1 MARHGISSRGDPGLE
16 DIRPVIL
23 VVDDDASI
31 RRSLAR
37 LFRSLGLESRS
48 FASAG
53 ELLASQ
59 RPDRPACLLLDLC
72 LPDMNGL
79 ELLQGLHKAGLPLPV
94 VVITARE
101 DGDVRERA
109 LRAGAVGFLAKPFDE
124 MDLLAEIRRALAQ
137 GGD

>member
-1 MARHGISSRGDPGLE
+1 ME

-59 RPDRPACLLLDLC
+59 RPEPPVCLLLDLH

-79 ELLQGLHKAGLPLPV
+79 ELLRGLNKAGGTLPV
-94 VVITARE
+94 VIITARA
-101 DGDVRERA
+101 DDDVRERA
-109 LRAGAVGFLAKPFDE
+109 LRAGAVGFLSKPFDVE
-124 MDLLAEIRRALAQ
+124 DLLAAIRRALERND
-137 GGD
+137 GG